1 MAVSVYHE
9 TILLFSII
17 SAWFGGQFFFS
28 RIALAV
34 LTNLNRFDGEK
45 EKEQRVNFNAFS
57 VVLHRTFHPASRTLE
72 I

>member
-45 EKEQRVNFNAFS
+45 EKERVNFNAFS
-57 VVLHRTFHPASRTLE
+57 VVLHRAYHPASRTLE